1 MSLRGSYL
9 SHEEGSN
16 GGAIHPL
23 GDAPSPIKRGGGDL
37 LSTSSFPLL
46 LTCPLVDIF
55 LSLLVLYS
63 STCLGEALLSFSLH
77 HHHHAIVLL
86 EFPRIPYILCPTGA
100 RDGGRHQVVRVTDNE
115 SVASCNI
122 LHHDLE

>member
-23 GDAPSPIKRGGGDL
+23 GASPSPIKGGGDL

-55 LSLLVLYS
+55 LPLLVLYS

-77 HHHHAIVLL
+77 LHHHVVVLL
-86 EFPRIPYILCPTGA
+86 EFPRIHYFRC
-100 RDGGRHQVVRVTDNE
+100 Q
-115 SVASCNI
+115 
-122 LHHDLE
+122 LEQGTEVIIKLYV